1 MTLIAVL
8 AVSFLPLAAYVA
20 YLSGSG
26 TRSFSRSLTGALW
39 GLAAVL
45 AASLAEAA
53 LSPLFSA
60 PLAAIAALKSVLDA
74 FLRVSLVEECAKF
87 FAVALIARAGV
98 ESGRSS
104 GNPAEPTESAGDA
117 NRVSPERAT
126 LALAVLVALSF
137 AAFENLFYGIR
148 DPGSLTARSLLS
160 VPVHVAASMVSC
172 LALVRGF
179 RGGRYLL
186 AASVLHASFNLLMAS
201 GFPFA
206 FAGFTLVAVLAL
218 VAVNL
223 WLKSG
228 ADSGSAGGEA

>member
-26 TRSFSRSLTGALW
+26 TRAVSRSLTGALW

-45 AASLAEAA
+45 AASLAESA

-60 PLAAIAALKSVLDA
+60 SLAASPALKSALDA
-74 FLRVSLVEECAKF
+74 FFRVALVEECAKF
-87 FAVALIARAGV
+87 FAVALIARPGAGRGPERA
-98 ESGRSS
+98 ESEAP
-104 GNPAEPTESAGDA
+104 GNW
-117 NRVSPERAT
+117 VSPERAT

-137 AAFENLFYGIR
+137 AAFENLYYGIR
-148 DPGSLTARSLLS
+148 LPSSLTGRSLLAL
-160 VPVHVAASMVSC
+160 PVHVAASMVSC

-186 AASVLHASFNLLMAS
+186 TASALHAAFNLSMAS
-201 GFPFA
+201 GYPFV
-206 FAGFTLVAVLAL
+206 FAGFILVAVLAL
-218 VAVNL
+218 FAMNL

-228 ADSGSAGGEA
+228 SDSGSSGGES

>member
-1 MTLIAVL
+1 MTLIIVL
-8 AVSFLPLAAYVA
+8 VVSFLPLAAYVA
-20 YLSGSG
+20 YLSRSG
-26 TRSFSRSLTGALW
+26 TRPFSRSMTGALW

-53 LSPLFSA
+53 LSPFFSA
-60 PLAAIAALKSVLDA
+60 KLAASPALKSALDA

-87 FAVALIARAGV
+87 FAVALIARSGA
-98 ESGRSS
+98 ESGRGSV
-104 GNPAEPTESAGDA
+104 NRAEPVESDGSV
-117 NRVSPERAT
+117 NWISHERAT

-148 DPGSLTARSLLS
+148 DPGSLTARSLLAL
-160 VPVHVAASMVSC
+160 PVHVAATMVSC
-172 LALVRGF
+172 LAFVRGF

-186 AASVLHASFNLLMAS
+186 VSCALHASFNLLMAS
-201 GFPFA
+201 GFPFV

-218 VAVNL
+218 VAMNL

-228 ADSGSAGGEA
+228 SDSGSAGGEA

>member
-26 TRSFSRSLTGALW
+26 TRPFSRSLTGALW

-45 AASLAEAA
+45 AASLAEGA

-60 PLAAIAALKSVLDA
+60 PLAASPALKSALDA

-87 FAVALIARAGV
+87 FAVALIARSGV
-98 ESGRSS
+98 DSARDS
-104 GNPAEPTESAGDA
+104 GNRLP
-117 NRVSPERAT
+117 PERAT

>member
-26 TRSFSRSLTGALW
+26 TRPFSRSLTGALW

-45 AASLAEAA
+45 AASLAEGA

-60 PLAAIAALKSVLDA
+60 PLAASPALKSALDA

-87 FAVALIARAGV
+87 FAVALIARSGV
-98 ESGRSS
+98 DSARNS
-104 GNPAEPTESAGDA
+104 GN
-117 NRVSPERAT
+117 RLSPERAT

>member
-26 TRSFSRSLTGALW
+26 TRPFSRSLTGSLW
-39 GLAAVL
+39 GLAAVI
-45 AASLAEAA
+45 AASLAEGA

-60 PLAAIAALKSVLDA
+60 PLAANPALKSALDA
-74 FLRVSLVEECAKF
+74 FFRVSLVEECAKF

-98 ESGRSS
+98 GSGPERAESDGS
-104 GNPAEPTESAGDA
+104 A
-117 NRVSPERAT
+117 NRVPPERAT
-126 LALAVLVALSF
+126 LALAVLIALSF

-148 DPGSLTARSLLS
+148 DPISLTARSILAL
-160 VPVHVAASMVSC
+160 PVHVAASMVSC

-186 AASVLHASFNLLMAS
+186 AASALHAAFNILMTS
-201 GFPFA
+201 GYPFV
-206 FAGFTLVAVLAL
+206 FAGFAFVAVLAL

-228 ADSGSAGGEA
+228 PDSGSAGGEA